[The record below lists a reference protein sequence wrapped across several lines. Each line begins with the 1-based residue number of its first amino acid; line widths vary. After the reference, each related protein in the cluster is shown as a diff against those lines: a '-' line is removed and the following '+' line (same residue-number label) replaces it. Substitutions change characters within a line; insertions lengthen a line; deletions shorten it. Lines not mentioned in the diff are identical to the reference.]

1 MSLEAGLTDID
12 RAVRVMPERH
22 SDPNESESAVNRRRV
37 LAALGATAVSGLAGC
52 GGGGDDGS
60 GGGSGGAAPNTQSM
74 GDTTTPQQTQTAMDT
89 PTQTATETEDSVPG
103 IGGGGELSC
112 SDLAG
117 SYRPLTPGDTRL
129 IYRSEYP
136 EAYGEAKYDI
146 SSASATNLGGLTAKV
161 GFFQSFESNS
171 TPIPERDGYEPFM
184 ETTFNGQ
191 TRAVGLRTELPN
203 VQGIAVQAEAL
214 VSGTYDGSEERF
226 RIRILHNVI
235 PNDDTDMETCRSTL
249 TDGVRHA
256 FETLEPNP
264 ETTIAE
270 SL

>member
-1 MSLEAGLTDID
+1 ME
-12 RAVRVMPERH
+12 
-22 SDPNESESAVNRRRV
+22 
-37 LAALGATAVSGLAGC
+37 TA
-52 GGGGDDGS
+52 
-60 GGGSGGAAPNTQSM
+60 
-74 GDTTTPQQTQTAMDT
+74 
-89 PTQTATETEDSVPG
+89 TQTATETEESMPG
-103 IGGGGELSC
+103 FGGGDELSC

-129 IYRSEYP
+129 IYLSEYP
-136 EAYGEAKYDI
+136 EAYGEARYDI
-146 SSASATNLGGLTAKV
+146 SSASARNLGGLTAQI

-171 TPIPERDGYEPFM
+171 TPIPDRDGYEPFM
-184 ETTFNGQ
+184 EATFNGQ

-214 VSGTYDGSEERF
+214 VSGTYDGSEQRF

-235 PNDDTDMETCRSTL
+235 PNNDTDTAACRSTL
-249 TDGVRHA
+249 TDAVRRA